1 MYLDLVSLLVIAGLC
16 TARPAQQ
23 PSSHLSLDMP
33 MKGFPASELP
43 RYTANNSLQG
53 TLFPFADRTI
63 SQRIVYQAGQNQPDG
78 PKLVANIA
86 GNIYQF
92 WRDTAN
98 LRIRWTYETRK
109 QPFYDYKW
117 IVTPRVDQSG
127 RPSIILNPMKAGIVA
142 CRIMAGVIEQ
152 PSWAGHITASIWD
165 SNDTTPFAQEV
176 GDIDIN
182 NLPER
187 AATAESNDTQPA
199 VTARSQ
205 PLAEDQLS
213 ARAHNVIPVNVQ
225 RPWLRCF
232 STLYWTILTKTFA
245 EKVCSD
251 PKFPAPRPPQEFKT
265 FRIPCGASG
274 REIDLFLSPDAA
286 PSSRTALTWDF
297 LATEM
302 LEWIAQVALGE
313 RRYDETWLI
322 KNHEVLVGMIAIA
335 LGPIE
340 SVNTADSGTATA

>member
-1 MYLDLVSLLVIAGLC
+1 
-16 TARPAQQ
+16 
-23 PSSHLSLDMP
+23 MP
-33 MKGFPASELP
+33 MTGFPASELP
-43 RYTANNSLQG
+43 RYHTTNSLHG
-53 TLFPFADRTI
+53 TLFPFADRTV
-63 SQRIVYQAGQNQPDG
+63 SQRIVYAPGKYQVDG

-92 WRDTAN
+92 WKDTAN

-117 IVTPRVDQSG
+117 IVTPRVDESG

-142 CRIMAGVIEQ
+142 CRIMAGVIAQ
-152 PSWAGHITASIWD
+152 PTWAGHITASVWD
-165 SNDTTPFAQEV
+165 SNDTTSFATEV

-187 AATAESNDTQPA
+187 AASATSNDTEAA
-199 VTARSQ
+199 VTARPQ
-205 PLAEDQLS
+205 PQVEDQLS
-213 ARAHNVIPVNVQ
+213 ARALTLIPTAIQ
-225 RPWLRCF
+225 RPWLQCF

-251 PKFPAPRPPQEFKT
+251 PKFPAPRPPTEFKT
-265 FRIPCGASG
+265 FRIFCGAKD

-322 KNHEVLVGMIAIA
+322 KNHEVLVGMIAIS
-335 LGPIE
+335 LGPVE
-340 SVNTADSGTATA
+340 SEGTADNGTATA